1 VLNLVNVRAHTRN
14 FGSGSGSSADFYVST
29 KAQNLPIQDIIA
41 LLVSLANLALSIYP
55 DRLGTIKHPISFFI
69 FLELILTL
77 CRIYRSDSFVCLVF
91 CSVDVRVLTIGRYT
105 HKKVSEMANSADLHS
120 PQCQQHILNLMLAP
134 VNSYC
139 SLFTV
144 LALPSYLPL
153 LHTQSYP
160 TRRSVAGVVAQN
172 ILKNQTKISTPEHA
186 EGVFELL
193 RVLIRE
199 GAQQQSGYPG
209 AQAQR
214 KGRDVETD
222 ETVEEQGRL
231 ARIVHLLHSDNNDT
245 QFKVR
250 TI

>member
-1 VLNLVNVRAHTRN
+1 
-14 FGSGSGSSADFYVST
+14 
-29 KAQNLPIQDIIA
+29 
-41 LLVSLANLALSIYP
+41 
-55 DRLGTIKHPISFFI
+55 
-69 FLELILTL
+69 
-77 CRIYRSDSFVCLVF
+77 
-91 CSVDVRVLTIGRYT
+91 
-105 HKKVSEMANSADLHS
+105 
-120 PQCQQHILNLMLAP
+120 MLAP
-134 VNSYC
+134 VKSYE

-199 GAQQQSGYPG
+199 GAQQQAGYPG
-209 AQAQR
+209 AQAPR
-214 KGRDVETD
+214 KGRDIETD

-231 ARIVHLLHSDNNDT
+231 ARIVHLLCSDNNDT
-245 QFKVR
+245 QFKVG
-250 TI
+250 

>member
-1 VLNLVNVRAHTRN
+1 M
-14 FGSGSGSSADFYVST
+14 ST
-29 KAQNLPIQDIIA
+29 KSFRTSNEIINNLPM
-41 LLVSLANLALSIYP
+41 L
-55 DRLGTIKHPISFFI
+55 ISR
-69 FLELILTL
+69 T
-77 CRIYRSDSFVCLVF
+77 
-91 CSVDVRVLTIGRYT
+91 RYT

-134 VNSYC
+134 VKSYA

-199 GAQQQSGYPG
+199 GAQQQAGYPG
-209 AQAQR
+209 AQAPR
-214 KGRDVETD
+214 KGRDIETD

-231 ARIVHLLHSDNNDT
+231 ARIVHLLCSDNNDT
-245 QFKVR
+245 QFKVGR
-250 TI
+250 TFNDGSLALLIIRIVAPANSSESVQRGW